1 MYTFTVAPQQ
11 LFVFETSPNP
21 RGLCVLCPN
30 SSNSI
35 LAFPGRKT
43 GHVQVVNL
51 LMFICFDRDVLLFND
66 ETNLGGGFGKY

>member
-1 MYTFTVAPQQ
+1 MFYFKYSISEGLIKVYTFTVSPQQ

-43 GHVQVVNL
+43 GHVQVINP
-51 LMFICFDRDVLLFND
+51 
-66 ETNLGGGFGKY
+66 